1 MSGKK
6 HNKGTIRKEVFPR
19 LLKQALSKV
28 STTNEHNIKSGFE
41 ATGIWPLDRYKIL
54 NRLPKT
60 GQKNLQQATE
70 IVNSL
75 KTVFEKSRFKTTTS
89 VGRKKKLSVEAG
101 KSITQEDL
109 AVAGKIIINQ
119 KGLPVTDKNVSQ
131 EDLAVQIMSGSGTK
145 NKPKKGNLFTIIF
158 F

>member
-1 MSGKK
+1 M
-6 HNKGTIRKEVFPR
+6 NKI
-19 LLKQALSKV
+19 L
-28 STTNEHNIKSGFE
+28 SGFE

-54 NRLPKT
+54 HRLLKT
-60 GQKNLQQATE
+60 DQQNLQQATE

-75 KTVFEKSRFKTTTS
+75 KTVFEKSRFKTATS

-109 AVAGKIIINQ
+109 AVAGKIINQ